1 MILFSNKNKV
11 MKQRNYILPV
21 CFLLCCVLPSIGQQ
35 HIVFNDSDTLKLDPS
50 VRYGK
55 LENGFT
61 YYLRHNDEPKNE
73 VYFEM
78 VVKAGYFHENNQQQ
92 EYAHLLE
99 HMGYKGTNH
108 FPELAKYIHNLGGD
122 THAGTAD
129 IYTNYW
135 AKSSRKNQEILNN
148 SMKILEGW
156 AQGIKLDPASIDVE
170 RGAILGEARTDNPY
184 WEWYHETARKM
195 VEQGSGH
202 RKKDKET
209 RIANIRN
216 FNKDAFNQ
224 FYKDW
229 YRPDLEA
236 AIIIGDIN
244 IDSLEMEIKRL
255 FTKLQ
260 MPENP
265 KKSNLEVLGYN
276 IKLDGQNRYKVYL
289 DTIRQEPLLRIFSK
303 STNPGYNPKT
313 RADFRNLLIQKV
325 YEEILLARMSLMKQ
339 YSPLFTLSPI
349 HDYADQQLYTLL
361 ISINFHEDSLLK
373 MKQKFLKSMM
383 AFRSINSDFTE
394 KELKDAKEIVLKK
407 MFLTNKFRNTN
418 ELAKKYRNH
427 FVLGTAALAPED
439 EEQMVNEL
447 LAQIYLNDVEEA
459 AIHYSDLTENIDFL
473 YQSGSDT
480 ENLDFIT
487 IQNWLKELYN
497 LDVEPFSPKV
507 AVTSLKDV
515 VKVSE
520 NNNKAVKTITKNQ
533 IGVTTVELSNGI
545 KLVLKPTENSNY
557 IEMRASRPN
566 NVPIRNKK
574 EYMTALIAP
583 NAIQFAGGGPYTKFQ
598 IEEFS
603 GGVDVQLNQKLE
615 RTEQL
620 IIGKSRS
627 DRFEHLL
634 QLLWLYTQKPRMD
647 EEAFKEWK
655 IREQRTIKQGNPDR
669 NMFFDSAIEKLRFPE
684 LPMPNSK
691 YFDSLSMD
699 EVYAAYHRWY
709 SNFGEYT
716 FVFTGGFEADTLLPI
731 LVKYL
736 SVLPKGNVRAPKE
749 HEMAIIPLKKIS
761 EVKHIKNISQAYIF
775 LHFPVVSNTDTKTKV
790 LVNLLGNAF
799 QSRIWDRLRKG
810 SYTPTVKVHLMDF
823 KHGIYN
829 FQISFDAETGKEET
843 LIRWAMEELR
853 ELKQNGVDK
862 EWFEKNLDLRISKY
876 KHRFNSSRFWND
888 YLSEKVKNGES
899 ITAEFLEYE
908 AILRHFITLE
918 DFNKAAKEL
927 LSDRYLQKFVFLPM
941 EYTPTS
947 EVKVNKVKD
956 H

>member
-1 MILFSNKNKV
+1 
-11 MKQRNYILPV
+11 MKQQNYLFLT
-21 CFLLCCVLPSIGQQ
+21 CLLLCCSLQTIGQH
-35 HIVFNDSDTLKLDPS
+35 HITTNDSDTLKLDPS

-61 YYLRHNDEPKNE
+61 YYLRHNNEPKNE

-99 HMGYKGTNH
+99 HLGYKGTNH

-129 IYTNYW
+129 IFTNYW
-135 AKSSRKNQEILNN
+135 AKSSSENQEVLNN
-148 SMKILEGW
+148 CMKILEDW
-156 AQGIKLDPASIDVE
+156 AQGIKLDPTSIDVE

-184 WEWYHETARKM
+184 KEWLHETERTFI
-195 VEQGSGH
+195 ERGSGH

-265 KKSNLEVLGYN
+265 KKSNLEVLEYN

-303 STNPGYNPKT
+303 SPNPGYNPKT
-313 RADFRNLLIQKV
+313 RANFKSLLTQKV
-325 YEEILLARMSLMKQ
+325 YEEILLARMSALNQ
-339 YSPLFTLSPI
+339 YRPLFTLSPN
-349 HDYADQQLYTLL
+349 HRYADKQLYTLE
-361 ISINFHEDSLLK
+361 ISIKFHENSPLK
-373 MKQKFLKSMM
+373 MKQEFLKSMIV
-383 AFRSINSDFTE
+383 FRSINSGFTD
-394 KELKDAKEIVLKK
+394 KELEKAKEMVHQKLHPI
-407 MFLTNKFRNTN
+407 NKFKSTT
-418 ELAKKYRNH
+418 ELAAKYRNH
-427 FVLGTAALAPED
+427 FVFGSAALAPEE

-447 LAQIYLNDVEEA
+447 LAQMSLNDVMEA
-459 AIHYSDLTENIDFL
+459 AAQFGDLTKNTDFL
-473 YQSGSDT
+473 YSSGSDT

-487 IQNWLKELYN
+487 IQNWLKESYS

-507 AVTSLKDV
+507 TVISLKDV
-515 VKVSE
+515 VKVSD
-520 NNNKAVKTITKNQ
+520 NNNKAVKNITKSQ

-545 KLVLKPTENSNY
+545 KLVLKPTGNSNF

-566 NVPIRNKK
+566 NVPIRNKQ
-574 EYMTALIAP
+574 EYITATIAP
-583 NAIQFAGGGPYTKFQ
+583 KAIQYAGAGPYTKFE

-603 GGVDVQLNQKLE
+603 SGIDLQLIQKLE

-620 IIGKSRS
+620 IVGKSS
-627 DRFEHLL
+627 VDRIEDLL

-655 IREQRTIKQGNPDR
+655 IREQKIIKQGNPDR
-669 NMFFDSAIEKLRFPE
+669 KMFFDAAIEKLRFPE
-684 LPMPNSK
+684 LPIVNSK

-699 EVYAAYHRWY
+699 EIYTAYQQWY
-709 SNFGEYT
+709 STFGGYT
-716 FVFTGGFEADTLLPI
+716 FILTGGFNEDALLPI

-736 SVLPKGNVRAPKE
+736 SALPKGNVRKFKKQE
-749 HEMAIIPLKKIS
+749 KLIIPLKKIS
-761 EVKHIKNISQAYIF
+761 EVKHIDNISQAYIF
-775 LHFPVVSNTDTKTKV
+775 LHFQAVSYTDTKTKV
-790 LVNLLGNAF
+790 LVSLLGNALN
-799 QSRIWDRLRKG
+799 SRIYDRLRKG
-810 SYTPTVKVHLMDF
+810 SYSPFTKVELTDF
-823 KHGIYN
+823 EQGIYS
-829 FQISFDAETGKEET
+829 FQIQFDAEIGEEDKLIQWALEEFSRLKE
-843 LIRWAMEELR
+843 
-853 ELKQNGVDK
+853 NGVD
-862 EWFEKNLDLRISKY
+862 EDWFKKNVNKRISKY
-876 KHRFNSSRFWND
+876 DMRFSNSRFWNN
-888 YLSEKVKNGES
+888 YLSEKARSGES
-899 ITAEFLEYE
+899 MSKEILEYGTY
-908 AILRHFITLE
+908 LKHFVTLE
-918 DFNKAAKEL
+918 DLNKAAKEL
-927 LSDRYLQKFVFLPM
+927 LSENYLQEFVFLPI
-941 EYTPTS
+941 ENKPTS
-947 EVKVNKVKD
+947 KFNVKD
-956 H
+956 E